1 MRAFTRSFLLFA
13 TILIGAELVT
23 RFCFVKTMEGRF
35 DYGYHPTAGF
45 YETDDGQVELQRS
58 GGRRFFPQSFPKVR
72 PNGKYRVM
80 VIGDSVA
87 RGKSVEFSYTGQL
100 EKELRAQG
108 IQAECFNLALP
119 GFGSRRKDLVLQ
131 QVMNYQPDL
140 VILHVGAT
148 NEYEDERE
156 WRRRT
161 DFNSPHPKNWLMRS
175 LVLRQFYEMKTEKLY
190 WQWLPLAVRNQGGGT
205 GDADAE
211 LRASADEATQ
221 KAWQAQVESVTA
233 QGVQRL
239 QAAGIHV
246 LLVTQATRKKAA
258 DGSYLLDDS
267 AVDAWTTRLLGP
279 TVAKLPMKS
288 VFTPEQI
295 ATLYSDSSHVRPEGH
310 TLIAQGIV
318 PILKEKGWLPASA
331 Q

>member
-1 MRAFTRSFLLFA
+1 MMRAFTRSFLVFA

-23 RFCFVKTMEGRF
+23 RFCLVKTMEGRF

-45 YETDDGQVELQRS
+45 YETQDGQVELQRS
-58 GGRRFFPQSFPKVR
+58 GGRRFFPQTFAKQR

-87 RGKSVEFSYTGQL
+87 RGKSVAQSYTGQL

-108 IQAECFNLALP
+108 VQAECFNLALP

-190 WQWLPLAVRNQGGGT
+190 WQWLPLAVRNQNGGS

-221 KAWQAQVESVTA
+221 KAWQTQVENVTA

-239 QAAGIHV
+239 QAAGIRTV
-246 LLVTQATRKKAA
+246 LVTQATRRKTPQ
-258 DGSYLLDDS
+258 GTYTLDDN

-279 TVAKLPMKS
+279 TVAKLPMKT
-288 VFTPEQI
+288 VFTPQQ
-295 ATLYSDSSHVRPEGH
+295 ATTLYTDSSHVRPEGH
-310 TLIAQGIV
+310 TLIAQALAHL
-318 PILKEKGWLPASA
+318 LKTQGWLK
-331 Q
+331 

>member
-1 MRAFTRSFLLFA
+1 MMRAFTRSFLLFA

-23 RFCFVKTMEGRF
+23 RFCLVKTMEGRF

-45 YETDDGQVELQRS
+45 YETEDGQVELQRS
-58 GGRRFFPQSFPKVR
+58 GGRRFFPQTFAKQR

-87 RGKSVEFSYTGQL
+87 RGKSVAQSYTGQL

-108 IQAECFNLALP
+108 VQAECFNLALP

-190 WQWLPLAVRNQGGGT
+190 WQWLPLAVRNQNGGT

-221 KAWQAQVESVTA
+221 KAWQTQVETVTA

-239 QAAGIHV
+239 QAAGIRTV
-246 LLVTQATRKKAA
+246 LVTQATRRKTAEGA
-258 DGSYLLDDS
+258 YTLDDS
-267 AVDAWTTRLLGP
+267 SVDAWTTRLLGP

-288 VFTPEQI
+288 VFTAEQA
-295 ATLYSDSSHVRPEGH
+295 ATLYTDSSHVRPEGH
-310 TLIAQGIV
+310 TLLAQALAG
-318 PILKEKGWLPASA
+318 ILKTQGWVTVK
-331 Q
+331 

>member
-1 MRAFTRSFLLFA
+1 MMRAFTRSFLVFA

-23 RFCFVKTMEGRF
+23 RFCLVKTMEGRF

-45 YETDDGQVELQRS
+45 YETQDGQVELQRS
-58 GGRRFFPQSFPKVR
+58 GGRRFFPQTFAKQR

-87 RGKSVEFSYTGQL
+87 RGKSVAQSYTGQL

-190 WQWLPLAVRNQGGGT
+190 WQWLPLAVRNQNGGT

-211 LRASADEATQ
+211 LRASADDATQ
-221 KAWQAQVESVTA
+221 KAWQTQVETVTA

-239 QAAGIHV
+239 QAAGIRTV
-246 LLVTQATRKKAA
+246 LVTQATRRKTPQ
-258 DGSYLLDDS
+258 GTYTLDDT

-279 TVAKLPMKS
+279 TVAKLPMKT
-288 VFTPEQI
+288 VFTPEQ
-295 ATLYSDSSHVRPEGH
+295 ATTLYTDSSHVRPEGH
-310 TLIAQGIV
+310 TLLAQALAHL
-318 PILKEKGWLPASA
+318 LKNQGWLK
-331 Q
+331 